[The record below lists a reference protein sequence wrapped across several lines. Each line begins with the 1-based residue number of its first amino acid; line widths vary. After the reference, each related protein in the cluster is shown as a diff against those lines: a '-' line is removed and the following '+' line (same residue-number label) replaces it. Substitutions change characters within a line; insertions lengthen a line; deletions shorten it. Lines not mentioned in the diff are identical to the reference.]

1 MKLLRTARLLCVL
14 GVLCGVC
21 RAQGSADGQLRAS
34 SEQVHRLVEDARA
47 KAAEGETGEAKT
59 LLTQALELSP
69 NSPEANLA
77 MGRLLLDARQWPE
90 AMDRFETVLATNVH
104 AGEARAGELKAAT
117 SLALEAKRAGR
128 QDAALRCLEH
138 ARESLPDNPELLRD
152 LGVQAFEMHLL
163 ARAAEALNASLAV
176 APGDVQT
183 VYALSR
189 VEVEQQQ
196 PEAAEKHLRVYLK
209 ARPGDATAHY
219 GLGHLLQMQM
229 RRDEA
234 AAEFHRSLELQP
246 LQTESYYQ
254 LGQMALDD
262 HRDEEAAPLFRQV
275 LGRAP
280 QHGGALTGLGMLD
293 FRAKRYE
300 DARRWL
306 ELAVAASP
314 EYQPAHYYVGL
325 TLGRTGDRE
334 GSSRELA
341 LAAELAAKQQDKS
354 KPLAPGTLR

>member
-1 MKLLRTARLLCVL
+1 MKLFRTARLLCVSC
-14 GVLCGVC
+14 VLCGVC
-21 RAQGSADGQLRAS
+21 RAQRGAEGQARAL

-47 KAAEGETGEAKT
+47 KAAAGEPEGAKA
-59 LLTQALELSP
+59 LLTQALGLSP

-77 MGRLLLDARQWPE
+77 LGRLLLDARQWPE
-90 AMDRFETVLATNVH
+90 AMDRFETVLATDVH
-104 AGEARAGELKAAT
+104 ADEARAGELKAAT
-117 SLALEAKRAGR
+117 SLALQARHAGN

-138 ARESLPDNPELLRD
+138 ARESLPDDPELLRD

-163 ARAAEALNASLAV
+163 ALAAEAMHASLAV

-183 VYALSR
+183 MYALSR
-189 VEVEQQQ
+189 VELEQQQ
-196 PEAAEKHLRVYLK
+196 PEAAEKHLRAYLE

-234 AAEFHRSLELQP
+234 AAEFHRSIELQP

-262 HRDEEAAPLFRQV
+262 HRDEEAAPLFRQT
-275 LGRAP
+275 LSRAP
-280 QHGGALTGLGMLD
+280 KHGGALTGLGILD

-300 DARRWL
+300 DARKSL
-306 ELAVAASP
+306 ESAVAASP
-314 EYQPAHYYVGL
+314 EYQPAHFYLGL
-325 TLGRTGDRE
+325 TLGRTGDKD
-334 GSSRELA
+334 GSGRELA
-341 LAAELAAKQQDKS
+341 MAAELAAKQQDRS
-354 KPLAPGTLR
+354 KPVAPGTLR